1 MRTLTFRVTEIS
13 RARYAFLKFFNKEGM
28 LPFTGCE
35 PKYDATILSR
45 AWNTAIKGC
54 TMIG

>member
-13 RARYAFLKFFNKEGM
+13 RARYAFVKFFNKEGM
-28 LPFTGCE
+28 SPFTGCE
-35 PKYDATILSR
+35 PKHAVTILLR
-45 AWNTAIKGC
+45 AWNTAINGC